1 MAIFFVKPIVA
12 ASYTFLA
19 EYSFSRQTSFLRVDT
34 CLLQLI
40 SQIIFQ
46 IERFFVKA
54 ITESEKKRKIGTTF
68 QFFFFFVKLNFIYS
82 FWLDKFSVKLV
93 DAEITELNL

>member
-1 MAIFFVKPIVA
+1 MKPIVA

-54 ITESEKKRKIGTTF
+54 ITESEKKRKIGTTNISILL
-68 QFFFFFVKLNFIYS
+68 FFRDIDLLHLLSDLIS
-82 FWLDKFSVKLV
+82 FP
-93 DAEITELNL
+93 